1 MEKGILIDVV
11 NRSVTEV
18 MVTKDNNGSSLPS
31 MYGHLRCEMFEV
43 VSFFEQDDI
52 YVDEEGLY
60 RTENYDNGFFMF
72 EGMKEPI
79 SGNGLILGIDHETG
93 ESEDTT
99 LSVEYV
105 REKVEFLSFI
115 PTPKNNGFFF
125 KWNKDC
131 VTENK

>member
-18 MVTKDNNGSSLPS
+18 MVTKDENGSSLPS
-31 MYGHLRCEMFEV
+31 MYGHLRCEMFEIV
-43 VSFFEQDDI
+43 DFFEQDDI

-60 RTENYDNGFFMF
+60 RTENYDNGFFLF
-72 EGMKEPI
+72 EGMVNPI

-93 ESEDTT
+93 ESKDTT
-99 LSVEYV
+99 LSVEYI
-105 REKVEFLSFI
+105 REKVKFLTFI

-125 KWNKDC
+125 EWNKDC
-131 VTENK
+131 VTESK

>member
-31 MYGHLRCEMFEV
+31 MYGHLRCEMIEV

-60 RTENYDNGFFMF
+60 RTENYNNGFFMF

-93 ESEDTT
+93 ETKDTT

-105 REKVEFLSFI
+105 REKVEFLIFI

-125 KWNKDC
+125 KMNKDC
-131 VTENK
+131 VTENN

>member
-1 MEKGILIDVV
+1 MI
-11 NRSVTEV
+11 
-18 MVTKDNNGSSLPS
+18 
-31 MYGHLRCEMFEV
+31 EV

-60 RTENYDNGFFMF
+60 RTENYNNGFFMF

-93 ESEDTT
+93 ETKDTT

-105 REKVEFLSFI
+105 REKVEFLTFI
-115 PTPKNNGFFF
+115 RTPKNIGVFI
-125 KWNKDC
+125 KWDKDC
-131 VTENK
+131 VTENN